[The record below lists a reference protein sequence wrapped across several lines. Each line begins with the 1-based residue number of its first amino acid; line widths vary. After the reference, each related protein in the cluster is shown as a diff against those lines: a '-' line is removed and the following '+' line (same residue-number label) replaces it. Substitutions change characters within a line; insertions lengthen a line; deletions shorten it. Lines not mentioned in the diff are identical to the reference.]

1 MIYNDD
7 TNYVAKDDSVVN
19 LQAIVLVLY
28 TFDHLI
34 DPKQHVTSLPNLR
47 LCLVKKKLDLKTVFT
62 STIGIWQHKVS
73 TMKNFNTNN
82 FSIVGSKILSDRFNE
97 IVLGICC
104 SDENNPHYQI
114 AIVL

>member
-47 LCLVKKKLDLKTVFT
+47 LCLVKKKLD
-62 STIGIWQHKVS
+62 
-73 TMKNFNTNN
+73 
-82 FSIVGSKILSDRFNE
+82 
-97 IVLGICC
+97 
-104 SDENNPHYQI
+104 
-114 AIVL
+114 